1 MEQFDK
7 ALDRIKKLEC
17 PTGEVENRV
26 IGILEDYNVANKNDV
41 IINRDSQLDNKD
53 GTIAFSAK
61 INGTNFSITVLTKSG
76 MDDYVAKVENVYIS

>member
-1 MEQFDK
+1 MEQINK

-26 IGILEDYNVANKNDV
+26 IGILEDYNVANKNDI
-41 IINRDSQLDNKD
+41 IINRNYQLDND
-53 GTIAFSAK
+53 GTEVFSAK
-61 INGTNFSITVLTKSG
+61 INNTNLSITVLAKCG

>member
-1 MEQFDK
+1 MEQINK

-26 IGILEDYNVANKNDV
+26 IGILEDYNVANKNDI
-41 IINRDSQLDNKD
+41 IINRNYQLDND
-53 GTIAFSAK
+53 GTEVFSAK
-61 INGTNFSITVLTKSG
+61 INNTNLSIIVLAKSG

>member
-41 IINRDSQLDNKD
+41 IINRASQLDKD

-61 INGTNFSITVLTKSG
+61 INGANFSITVLTKSG